1 MYTEIEARAYFVGGY
16 IMQGNDRKLGF
27 FYIIVAYIVWG
38 LLPIYWK
45 WLQAV
50 PAGEVL
56 AHRVVWAFVFMVLI
70 VLFMKR
76 WKPFVQTLQALF
88 KEKRKSFGL
97 LIASAIISLN
107 WYTYIWAVANDFVI
121 QASLGYYINP
131 LISILFGMLVLK
143 ERLSRK
149 QLISFAIAA
158 FGVLY
163 LTVSLGVFPWV
174 SFILAITFALY
185 GLIKKVIG
193 VDPIFGLTIETIM
206 ITPVALIYLF
216 MQPTNVVVTDGVY
229 SLHFLLLIGA
239 GIATAIPLLLFNAG
253 TPKLP
258 LSTLGFLQYISPTI
272 MLGIGV
278 FLYKEPFTSAHAVA
292 FALIWTALFIYM
304 KKERPQHEQM
314 PEQ

>member
-1 MYTEIEARAYFVGGY
+1 
-16 IMQGNDRKLGF
+16 MQGNDRTLGF
-27 FYIIVAYIVWG
+27 FYIIFAYILWG

-50 PAGEVL
+50 PASEVL
-56 AHRVVWAFVFMVLI
+56 AHRVVWAFVFMVLF
-70 VLFMKR
+70 VLFMR
-76 WKPFVQTLQALF
+76 QWKPFIQSFRALF
-88 KEKRKSFGL
+88 HEKKKLFGL

-107 WYTYIWAVANDFVI
+107 WFTYIWAVANDFVV

-131 LISILFGMLVLK
+131 LISILLGILVLK
-143 ERLSRK
+143 ERLSRQ
-149 QLISFAIAA
+149 QLFSFAIASC
-158 FGVLY
+158 GVLY
-163 LTVSLGVFPWV
+163 LTINLGVFPWV

-206 ITPVALIYLF
+206 ITPIALIYLF
-216 MQPTNVVVTDGVY
+216 LQPTNVIVTSGVF
-229 SLHFLLLIGA
+229 SLHFLLLLGA
-239 GIATAIPLLLFNAG
+239 GVATAVPLLLFNAG

-278 FLYKEPFTSAHAVA
+278 LMYKEPFTSAHLIA
-292 FALIWTALFIYM
+292 FSFIWTALVIFM
-304 KKERPQHEQM
+304 KKERPEEEQLHEQ
-314 PEQ
+314 